1 MTVLKMLN
9 ASNRSSNLSASL
21 TGNERKRDV
30 SRFQYPGVRN
40 RFRPRLPN
48 VYCAGIS
55 KAAVLMTSSDSGF
68 LTEPVRQSK
77 VNGTTTRPTRRH
89 FAELMHVAQIWRAT
103 AQRT

>member
-48 VYCAGIS
+48 VYCVGIS
-55 KAAVLMTSSDSGF
+55 KAAVLMTSSDNGF

-77 VNGTTTRPTRRH
+77 VNGDNNEPDTTPFH
-89 FAELMHVAQIWRAT
+89 QN
-103 AQRT
+103 